1 MLIKS
6 LSAISKTKVDMED
19 VKNVFRQVPIGKSDN
34 TPNISFR
41 VFTVKPGGYTP
52 YHSHESEHVN
62 YVISGTGAIKDEK
75 GELHSLKAGDFSLIQ
90 PREKHQYRNIS
101 DTDDFVFICAVMK
114 KYE

>member
-6 LSAISKTKVDMED
+6 LSAVSKTKVDMEG
-19 VKNVFRQVPIGKSDN
+19 VKNVFRQVPIGKADN

-62 YVISGTGAIKDEK
+62 YVISGTAAIKDEK
-75 GELHSLKAGDFSLIQ
+75 GDLHPLKVGDFSLIQ
-90 PREKHQYRNIS
+90 PWEKHQYRNIS
-101 DTDDFVFICAVMK
+101 DTDDLVLICAVMK
-114 KYE
+114 EYE